1 MKPKRLS
8 PVVLLLFIFAV
19 EVCLSAPADVGFC
32 QDNPHIVTRDGEDL
46 LVGRISREELIT
58 DNLLFS
64 LNAEEYVPAAKVL
77 EKLRRITVQTDI
89 LLFLGTW
96 SEDCLMEA
104 PKLLRVYD
112 KTNNPAF
119 ALAVYALD
127 RSLRDEEGVAARYG
141 IRELPTVVLVRGGKE
156 VGRIEGAARRSME
169 ADLLSILES
178 SR

>member
-1 MKPKRLS
+1 MKPKRFS
-8 PVVLLLFIFAV
+8 PVVLFLFVYAMGAG
-19 EVCLSAPADVGFC
+19 LWNPADVGFC

-77 EKLRRITVQTDI
+77 EKLRRIAVKTDI

-96 SEDCLMEA
+96 SEDCLKEA

-141 IRELPTVVLVRGGKE
+141 IRELPTVVLLRGGKE
-156 VGRIEGAARRSME
+156 VGRIVGSARKSME